1 MSELINNREVRGQH
15 ESDLP
20 SAQLLNVQRQT
31 VLKQL
36 IKELHDGQSIH
47 DVKERF
53 REAVGHIS
61 VAEISQLEQALME
74 EEGIPVSEVQR
85 LCSVHAEMFKGSI
98 DDIHRPA
105 AGAPEEQPGHPVHT
119 FKMENRAI
127 ERLVQFTLSLHM
139 DRFRREP
146 DEAQRIQ
153 LLEDMNLLYDV
164 DKHYSRKENLLFP
177 FLEKYGI
184 HGPTQVMWGVDD
196 GIRLGLKEIKGLLT
210 HYRPTAPTNGHTEIE
225 RTVHGSHPAKHTA
238 AQETSNQD
246 QAVAATAAVEHSVHA
261 EDMVQSVSAEDLLG
275 LMERVLQEVTDMI
288 FKEEHILLPMAL
300 ETLTEDE
307 WLQIA
312 RESAEI
318 GYCLVSPEQEWIP
331 ERAPEPE
338 MQHLSAEQQALAG
351 ESDEEKGSLPPLQDG
366 LVRMGTG
373 ILSIHQLETMLNHL
387 PVDLTFI
394 DENDVVRYFS
404 HGKERIFARTRA
416 VIGRTVQNC
425 HPPQSVHVVN
435 ELLADFKA
443 GRKDAE
449 DFWIPL
455 KDKFVY
461 IRYFAVRDA
470 EGTYMGTLEFTQ
482 NIKPIQELSGQ
493 KRILS

>member
-15 ESDLP
+15 EGDL
-20 SAQLLNVQRQT
+20 SAEHILNAQRQT

-36 IKELHDGQSIH
+36 IKELHDGQSVH

-153 LLEDMNLLYDV
+153 LLEDMSLLYDV

-196 GIRLGLKEIKGLLT
+196 GIRLGIKEIKALLT
-210 HYRPTAPTNGHTEIE
+210 GYRTD
-225 RTVHGSHPAKHTA
+225 A
-238 AQETSNQD
+238 AESTIR
-246 QAVAATAAVEHSVHA
+246 
-261 EDMVQSVSAEDLLG
+261 SVSADDLLG

-331 ERAPEPE
+331 ERAPEPG
-338 MQHLSAEQQALAG
+338 MKHPSAAPEAATDSAL
-351 ESDEEKGSLPPLQDG
+351 EEGSLPPLQDG

-443 GRKDAE
+443 GRKDDE

-482 NIKPIQELSGQ
+482 NIKLIQELTGQ